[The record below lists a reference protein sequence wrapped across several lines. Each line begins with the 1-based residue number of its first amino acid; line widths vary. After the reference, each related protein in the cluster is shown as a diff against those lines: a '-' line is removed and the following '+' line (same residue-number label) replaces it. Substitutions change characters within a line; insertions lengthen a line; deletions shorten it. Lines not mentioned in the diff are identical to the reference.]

1 MAKSSSEELTCPE
14 CGFVAKNANGLRG
27 HRQFK
32 HGVLSSSAQQRSSSV
47 PVAALEQRLTALEQ
61 RVGEPTPSKVRELLG
76 IPDPSLE
83 EDLRQ
88 LFGRVNAL
96 EHQEH

>member
-1 MAKSSSEELTCPE
+1 
-14 CGFVAKNANGLRG
+14 
-27 HRQFK
+27 
-32 HGVLSSSAQQRSSSV
+32 
-47 PVAALEQRLTALEQ
+47 VAALEQRLTALEQ
-61 RVGEPTPSKVRELLG
+61 RVGEPTPSKLRELLG